1 MSIACNGHLNLNDK
15 ISSIISFLTLL
26 PLQKPT
32 FGIPITEGDNVCKQ
46 LKEAMVHPNQGVRHY
61 AEGCMALGW

>member
-1 MSIACNGHLNLNDK
+1 MSRAWNGHLHLNDK
-15 ISSIISFLTLL
+15 ITSAICFLTLF

-32 FGIPITEGDNVCKQ
+32 YGIPIAEGDNVCKQ
-46 LKEAMVHPNQGVRHY
+46 LTESMVHPNQGVRHH